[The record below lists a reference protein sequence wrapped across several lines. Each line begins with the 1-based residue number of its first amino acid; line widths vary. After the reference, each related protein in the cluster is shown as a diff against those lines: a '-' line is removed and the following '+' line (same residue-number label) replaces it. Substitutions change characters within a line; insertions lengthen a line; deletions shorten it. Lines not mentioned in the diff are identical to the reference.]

1 MGLVIHG
8 VRAKGLGGPWV
19 CVALDYGGQGAVIQV
34 ARVRGP
40 GGLWGVYALLD
51 FVGQDGVFQGARA
64 GGLWTCA
71 HDFQDA
77 CYIGCV
83 E

>member
-1 MGLVIHG
+1 M
-8 VRAKGLGGPWV
+8 
-19 CVALDYGGQGAVIQV
+19 

-51 FVGQDGVFQGARA
+51 FVGQDDVFRGARVR
-64 GGLWTCA
+64 GLWTCA